1 MPERRYQDIWKE
13 QCQAARGVRQRHGVV
28 SALDYL
34 IGEKLL
40 DYAEMAVTRPE
51 LARELPSFVAEIRS
65 IFGAEEIRAYLEH
78 LDRMRRLDDEALSAE
93 PSGDDAFIET
103 PEERAA
109 ATERFRRLK
118 ELLTSTVLGTA

>member
-1 MPERRYQDIWKE
+1 MPERSYQDIWKE

-40 DYAEMAVTRPE
+40 GYAEMAVTRPE
-51 LARELPSFVAEIRS
+51 LARELPSFVAEIRR

-78 LDRMRRLDDEALSAE
+78 LDRMRSLDDEALSAE
-93 PSGDDAFIET
+93 PSGDDLSIET
-103 PEERAA
+103 PAERAA
-109 ATERFRRLK
+109 ATERFHRLK

>member
-51 LARELPSFVAEIRS
+51 FARELPSFVAEIRS
-65 IFGAEEIRAYLEH
+65 IFSADEIRTCLEH
-78 LDRMRRLDDEALSAE
+78 LDRMRRLDNEALSAE
-93 PSGDDAFIET
+93 PSGDDASIET
-103 PEERAA
+103 PAERAA
-109 ATERFRRLK
+109 AAERFRRLK

>member
-51 LARELPSFVAEIRS
+51 FARELPSFVAEIRS
-65 IFGAEEIRAYLEH
+65 IFSADEIRTCLEH

-93 PSGDDAFIET
+93 PSGDDASIET
-103 PEERAA
+103 PAERAA
-109 ATERFRRLK
+109 AAERFRRLK

>member
-1 MPERRYQDIWKE
+1 MPERRYRDIWKE

-40 DYAEMAVTRPE
+40 DYAAMAVTRPE

-78 LDRMRRLDDEALSAE
+78 LDQCVVWTTRPCRPSLLATTRSSRRPKSA
-93 PSGDDAFIET
+93 
-103 PEERAA
+103 
-109 ATERFRRLK
+109 RRRQNDFP
-118 ELLTSTVLGTA
+118 G

>member
-40 DYAEMAVTRPE
+40 DYAEMAVARPE

-65 IFGAEEIRAYLEH
+65 IFGAEEIRGYLEH

-93 PSGDDAFIET
+93 PSGDDASIET
-103 PEERAA
+103 PEQRAA
-109 ATERFRRLK
+109 APERFHRPK

>member
-51 LARELPSFVAEIRS
+51 LARELPSFVAEIRTS
-65 IFGAEEIRAYLEH
+65 ERVAAWGSRLLLSSMDILGPCTLWNG
-78 LDRMRRLDDEALSAE
+78 RR
-93 PSGDDAFIET
+93 
-103 PEERAA
+103 R
-109 ATERFRRLK
+109 
-118 ELLTSTVLGTA
+118 